1 MTAAT
6 RFTSMDIVIHLLSR
20 SRISI
25 VLGVV
30 TGIVSGLGSAALIG
44 LINTEVHT
52 TSLDFGYAPWIF
64 GGLGFLVLF
73 THITSAVI
81 VMHVGQT
88 AARDLRM
95 ELSRRIMNAPL
106 CLLQRLGAPRLMANL
121 TEDVSVLVDA
131 FQLIPYMCINIS
143 WVLGC
148 LVYLGWLSWNL
159 FILVVVVITLG
170 VVIYR
175 LSAMKAIGPLRA
187 AREQD
192 DALYA
197 HFRGLI
203 QGIKEIKLHRRR
215 QDAFLMDLLYPTAEA
230 CRQGNISAMTVFTF
244 AATLGTAILYFL
256 IGIIVFETSTWESI
270 TQEIVIG
277 YTLTVLYMMSPLT
290 AVISGLPTLSRA
302 SIALGK
308 INHLRKELVDQS
320 EDLNGCTPTVLSTH
334 PGLLEF
340 IEVTHRYKREGDERN
355 FTLGPLNLT
364 LQPSELVFIT
374 GGNGSGKSTLGLLL
388 VGLYNPEGG
397 QIRLNNAVICGS
409 NSEYYRQQF
418 SVVFSD
424 FYLFESLLGLVGSDL
439 DERAQTYLTKLQL
452 NHKVKVENGIFSTI
466 ELSQG
471 QRKRLALV
479 TAYLEDRPFYVFDEW
494 AADQDPLFKELF
506 YTVILSDLKAR
517 GKTVVVITHDDHYF
531 HLADR
536 CIRLE
541 DGLIVE
547 GVPPIRKEQTHTIRH
562 DMGDVSAQEINP
574 L

>member
-20 SRISI
+20 SRFNI
-25 VLGVV
+25 VLGVA
-30 TGIVSGLGSAALIG
+30 TGIVSGLGSAALIA

-52 TSLDFGYAPWIF
+52 TALDFGYAPWIF
-64 GGLGFLVLF
+64 GSLGFLVLF
-73 THITSAVI
+73 THVTSAII
-81 VMHVGQT
+81 VMRVGQT

-95 ELSRRIMNAPL
+95 ELSRRIMSAPL
-106 CLLQRLGAPRLMANL
+106 RLLQRLGAPRLMANL
-121 TEDVSVLVDA
+121 TEDIGVLVDA
-131 FQLIPYMCINIS
+131 FQMIPYMCINIS
-143 WVLGC
+143 WVFGC
-148 LVYLGWLSWNL
+148 LVYLCWLSWNL
-159 FILVVVVITLG
+159 FVLVVVIIMLG
-170 VVIYR
+170 VAIYR
-175 LSAMKAIGPLRA
+175 LSTIKAIGPLKA

-203 QGIKEIKLHRRR
+203 QGIKEIKLHRQR
-215 QDAFLMDLLYPTAEA
+215 QDAFLTDLLYPTAEA
-230 CRQGNISAMTVFTF
+230 CRQGNISAMTVFTL
-244 AATLGTAILYFL
+244 AAALGTATLYFL
-256 IGIIVFETSTWESI
+256 IGIVIFETSTWENIS
-270 TQEIVIG
+270 QEIVTG
-277 YTLTVLYMMSPLT
+277 YTLTLLFMMSPLT
-290 AVISGLPTLSRA
+290 AVVSGLPTLSRA

-308 INHLRKELVDQS
+308 INHVQKELVEQA
-320 EDLNGCTPTVLSTH
+320 EDVNGFAPAVVSTH
-334 PGLLEF
+334 PGSIEF
-340 IEVTHRYKREGDERN
+340 IEVTHRYKRERDERN

-364 LQPSELVFIT
+364 LQPGEVVFIT

-388 VGLYNPEGG
+388 VGLYSPESG
-397 QIRLNNAVICGS
+397 QIRLNDEVVCGES
-409 NSEYYRQQF
+409 LEYYRQQF

-424 FYLFESLLGLVGSDL
+424 FYLFESLLGLVKADL
-439 DERAQTYLTKLQL
+439 DERAQAYLNKLQL
-452 NHKVKVENGIFSTI
+452 DHKVKVENGIFSTI

-506 YTVILSDLKAR
+506 YTTLLADLKAR

-541 DGLIVE
+541 NGQILE
-547 GVPPIRKEQTHTIRH
+547 SRKTQLEPVHATCLN
-562 DMGDVSAQEINP
+562 MNEA
-574 L
+574 